1 MLFRWLFLRSRDNG
15 GWHECH
21 PPRLPKRT
29 VDGDWISQS
38 LQTWR
43 RRRDDG
49 QWEYKQDG
57 QWKYKRDG
65 TTENGESSSLKSPA
79 LGPHWGAGSCN
90 EISDDRDLHRH
101 QQAGCGPTT

>member
-1 MLFRWLFLRSRDNG
+1 MLFRWLFLRSRDTV
-15 GWHECH
+15 GWHECR
-21 PPRLPKRT
+21 PPRLPQRT

-57 QWKYKRDG
+57 QWEYTQDEA
-65 TTENGESSSLKSPA
+65 TENDQISPLQSSVSN
-79 LGPHWGAGSCN
+79 PH
-90 EISDDRDLHRH
+90 DDRV
-101 QQAGCGPTT
+101 A